1 VEPSLTRARKI
12 LLGVLVLLAL
22 LVGAAAWY
30 LAPIGPTATG
40 YAARIL
46 CSGVFVSDRSVE
58 DLVADLPDNPLAPY
72 LRFDVDRDEQTL
84 RATLLGLYATT
95 AHHTEGLGCTLA
107 DDDPGFVAAERLER
121 PVADQPWPDGDQPGP
136 VPDGVDLA
144 GVEAAID
151 TAFAEDDPEGRARNT
166 RAVVVV
172 HQGRLVAE
180 RYADGFDPDT
190 PMLGWSATK
199 SVGNAI
205 IGRLVHDGRLAL
217 DDDRLLEA
225 WAADD
230 RARIT
235 LAHLLEMRSGLAFDE
250 TYDVGTDATTM
261 LFTPVDAGAYAAAEP
276 LEHPPGTHWQYSS
289 GSTNVVCDLA
299 HTASGMGPELAHE
312 LVFAPLGMS
321 SALIEPDLDG
331 GLICSSF
338 GYATPRDWARF
349 GQFFLAD
356 GVWGG
361 ERLLPE
367 GWVEYSTTAVEA
379 DNTDDLED
387 PYGASWWLNEAP
399 GRSLRMPSVPPD
411 AYWASGFDG
420 QQVVVI
426 PSEDLVVLRLGL
438 AQEFDGIDWGLEPLL
453 AGVIDA
459 LG

>member
-1 VEPSLTRARKI
+1 MSRARRI
-12 LLGVLVLLAL
+12 LLGVVVLLAIV
-22 LVGAAAWY
+22 VGAAAWY

-46 CSGVFVSDRSVE
+46 CSGVFVSDRP
-58 DLVADLPDNPLAPY
+58 VADLAAELPENPLVPY
-72 LRFDVDRDEQTL
+72 LRFDVDRDAETL

-107 DDDPGFVAAERLER
+107 DEAPGFAAPE
-121 PVADQPWPDGDQPGP
+121 PIAPPTAGAPWPEGDQVGP

-151 TAFAEDDPEGRARNT
+151 TAFVEDDPEGRARNT

-180 RYADGFDPDT
+180 RYADGFDADT
-190 PMLGWSATK
+190 PMLAWSATK

-205 IGRLVHDGRLAL
+205 VGRLVHDGRLDLA
-217 DDDRLLEA
+217 DDRLV
-225 WAADD
+225 ADWED
-230 RARIT
+230 DERADIT

-261 LFTPVDAGAYAAAEP
+261 LFTPVDAGAYAAEQP

-289 GSTNVVCDLA
+289 GSTNIVCDVA
-299 HTASGMGPELAHE
+299 HEASGMGPELAHE

-321 SALIEPDLDG
+321 TALIEPDLHG
-331 GLICSSF
+331 GLVCSSF
-338 GYATPRDWARF
+338 GYATARDWARF

-356 GVWGG
+356 GVWDG

-367 GWVEYSTTAVEA
+367 GWVAYATTPVEA
-379 DNTDDLED
+379 DNVDDLDD
-387 PYGASWWLNEAP
+387 PYGASWWLNDAP
-399 GRSLRMPSVPPD
+399 DVERRMPSVPSD

-420 QQVVVI
+420 QQVVVV
-426 PSEDLVVLRLGL
+426 PSEDLVVVRLGL
-438 AQEFDGIDWGLEPLL
+438 AQEFDGVDWGLERLL
-453 AGVIDA
+453 AGVIEA